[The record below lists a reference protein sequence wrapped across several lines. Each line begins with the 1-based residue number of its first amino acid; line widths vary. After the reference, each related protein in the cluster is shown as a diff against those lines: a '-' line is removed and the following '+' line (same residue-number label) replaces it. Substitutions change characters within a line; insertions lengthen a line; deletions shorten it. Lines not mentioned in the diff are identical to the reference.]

1 MQVANLSEEE
11 GEGTEN
17 DDREERKERI
27 VHSPATVRHRKEGG

>member
-17 DDREERKERI
+17 DDREEREGERSMKEG
-27 VHSPATVRHRKEGG
+27 RKEGSRRRR